1 MMKRKGRHMT
11 KIAYD
16 PKIVDS
22 YNRQL
27 GKRRGQVRRQSEMGQ
42 MELTAMTKASEL
54 GHVPSIGMDGK
65 YESFL
70 FCETY
75 RCFAM
80 CSISTEEGV
89 HGPIV
94 EVQCG
99 EETILH
105 PNPKSVWEEGHED
118 SVYPVPSI
126 QRNSVSD

>member
-1 MMKRKGRHMT
+1 MT
-11 KIAYD
+11 KIAYS

-22 YNRQL
+22 YNKHL
-27 GKRRGQVRRQSEMGQ
+27 GKRRGQIRRQSKMGQ
-42 MELTAMTKASEL
+42 MELSAMTAASEL
-54 GHVPSIGMDGK
+54 GHDPGIGIDGK

-75 RCFAM
+75 RCLAM

-99 EETILH
+99 EETIIH
-105 PNPKSVWEEGHED
+105 PNPKSVWQEGHED
-118 SVYPVPSI
+118 SLYPVPSV
-126 QRNSVSD
+126 QRHSVSD

>member
-1 MMKRKGRHMT
+1 MMRRKGLQMT

-22 YNRQL
+22 YNKHL

-42 MELTAMTKASEL
+42 MELSAMSKAAEL
-54 GHVPSIGMDGK
+54 GHVPGVGLDGK

-80 CSISTEEGV
+80 CSITKDEGV
-89 HGPIV
+89 HGSIV

-99 EETILH
+99 DETIIH
-105 PNPKSVWEEGHED
+105 PNPKSVWEEGHEG
-118 SVYPVPSI
+118 SFYPVPTV
-126 QRNSVSD
+126 QRHSVSD

>member
-1 MMKRKGRHMT
+1 MT

-22 YNRQL
+22 YNKHL
-27 GKRRGQVRRQSEMGQ
+27 GKRRGQMRRQSEMGQ
-42 MELTAMTKASEL
+42 MELSAMSRAAEL
-54 GHVPSIGMDGK
+54 GHVPGVGLDGK

-80 CSISTEEGV
+80 CSISKEEGV

-94 EVQCG
+94 EVPCG
-99 EETILH
+99 DETIIH
-105 PNPKSVWEEGHED
+105 PNPKSVWEEAHED
-118 SVYPVPSI
+118 SFFPISTV
-126 QRNSVSD
+126 QRHSVSD